1 MNTFLRNN
9 TTLIVKTSLLLGFVS
24 AMFGS
29 LIGQTYLWNDA
40 YYHLMEVGFI
50 FYLLAFYILSKHD
63 SKAFNNLWQTT
74 TLIIL
79 LCSVS
84 TLWDEAFHDATKVE
98 FNDLIRITTIILI
111 SILIKYKKTPWKIQF
126 WKR

>member
-1 MNTFLRNN
+1 MREIIKNK

-40 YYHLMEVGFI
+40 YYHLMEMGFV
-50 FYLLAFYILSKHD
+50 FYLLSFYLLSKRD
-63 SKAFNNLWQTT
+63 SKGFSNLWQTI

-84 TLWDEAFHDATKVE
+84 TLWDEVLYDATKVE

-111 SILIKYKKTPWKIQF
+111 SILIKYKLTPWKTQF
-126 WKR
+126 LKR

>member
-1 MNTFLRNN
+1 MNTFLRNK

-29 LIGQTYLWNDA
+29 LIGQTYLWDDA

-50 FYLLAFYILSKHD
+50 FYLLAFYTLSKHD
-63 SKAFNNLWQTT
+63 SKGFNNLWQTT

>member
-1 MNTFLRNN
+1 MLAFLKNN

-40 YYHLMEVGFI
+40 YYHLMEMGFV
-50 FYLLAFYILSKHD
+50 FYLLSFYLLSKRD
-63 SKAFNNLWQTT
+63 SKGFSNLWQTI

-84 TLWDEAFHDATKVE
+84 TIIDEIFYDATTIE
-98 FNDLIRITTIILI
+98 SNDLVRITTITLL
-111 SILIKYKKTPWKIQF
+111 SIKIKYKLTPWKTQF
-126 WKR
+126 LKR

>member
-1 MNTFLRNN
+1 MREIIKNK

-29 LIGQTYLWNDA
+29 LISQTYLWQYA

-50 FYLLAFYILSKHD
+50 LYLLAFYMLSKHD
-63 SKAFNNLWQTT
+63 SKAFNKLWQTI

-84 TLWDEAFHDATKVE
+84 TLWDEVLHDATKVE

-111 SILIKYKKTPWKIQF
+111 SILIKYKLTPWKTQF
-126 WKR
+126 LKR